1 MAHLS
6 TINPDGSPKVTVV
19 WVELDGGDLVSTH
32 IRDNVKLKDT
42 RPTPE

>member
-6 TINPDGSPKVTVV
+6 TINPEGSPQVIG
-19 WVELDGGDLVSTH
+19 LDGGDLVSTH